1 MKTDKTA
8 KTQSQMD
15 RRQVL
20 ASGLAMGG
28 TAALGAALGAVMA
41 DPAAANTQAFNEITS
56 HFNRVKSMTG
66 NFLQIDPRGNQVE
79 GRFFIQRPG
88 KVRFEYEESYP
99 LRIISDGKGVFIHN
113 KKLKNWKVYPLGKT
127 PLKLLLGNQISLNS
141 QSVKSVQED
150 QGLTIV
156 ELGDKAVFGNQRI
169 KMMFDTATYDL
180 RQWNTID
187 EQGGETQVLVF
198 DVREGVKFARSVF
211 RVPYDEVNASRG

>member
-1 MKTDKTA
+1 MTTDKTTA
-8 KTQSQMD
+8 KTTLRAQNLD

-20 ASGLAMGG
+20 ALGG
-28 TAALGAALGAVMA
+28 TAALGAAFATVMA
-41 DPAAANTQAFNEITS
+41 NPAAANTQAFNEITS

-66 NFLQIDPRGNQVE
+66 NFLQIDPRGRQVE
-79 GRFFIQRPG
+79 GRFFIKRPG

-113 KKLKNWKVYPLGKT
+113 KKLKNWKVYPLNKT
-127 PLKLLLGNQISLNS
+127 PLKLLLGNQITLDSK
-141 QSVKSVQED
+141 SVKSVQED

-156 ELGDKAVFGNQRI
+156 ELGDKSVFGNQRI

-198 DVREGVKFARSVF
+198 DMREGVKFARNVF
-211 RVPYDEVNASRG
+211 RVPYDEVNSSR